1 MKFGIHTGGLL
12 FAALLTVLASWGATE
27 NVPQKYLTIQIFE
40 QDLEKPK
47 FRIRSPLAVLYVA
60 KNFLPEH
67 IRKDLKENNID
78 IHQIIESIEA
88 NDVSGRIVDMT
99 NLEKRKRIVID
110 IENKTQLDESLM
122 NVQE

>member
-12 FAALLTVLASWGATE
+12 FVALLTGLSSWGATE

-47 FRIRSPLAVLYVA
+47 FYIRSPLAVLYIA
-60 KNFLPEH
+60 NNFLPEH
-67 IRKDLKENNID
+67 IRKDLEENDID

-88 NDVSGRIVDMT
+88 NDLSGRIVDMT

>member
-12 FAALLTVLASWGATE
+12 LVALATGLSSWGAAE

-47 FRIRSPLAVLYVA
+47 FRVRSPLAVLYVV

-67 IRKDLKENNID
+67 IRKDLEENDID
-78 IHQIIESIEA
+78 IHQIIENIEA
-88 NDVSGRIVDMT
+88 NDLSGRIVDMT
-99 NLEKRKRIVID
+99 NLEKRMRIVID

>member
-1 MKFGIHTGGLL
+1 L
-12 FAALLTVLASWGATE
+12 S
-27 NVPQKYLTIQIFE
+27 IQIFE

-47 FRIRSPLAVLYVA
+47 FRVRSPLAVLYVA

-67 IRKDLKENNID
+67 IRKDLEENDID
-78 IHQIIESIEA
+78 IHRIIENIEA
-88 NDVSGRIVDMT
+88 NDLSGRIVDMT
-99 NLEKRKRIVID
+99 NLEKRMRIVID

>member
-47 FRIRSPLAVLYVA
+47 FYIRSPLAVLYIA
-60 KNFLPEH
+60 NNFLPEH
-67 IRKDLKENNID
+67 IRKDLEENDID

-88 NDVSGRIVDMT
+88 NDLSGRIVDMT
-99 NLEKRKRIVID
+99 NLEKRMRIVID